1 MRIPRGLIAAYSSLS
16 AHDGARPPDPKI
28 PIGPIYAFPELFR
41 GQILAI
47 HTLEFG
53 KIFRISILT
62 RTFAFSKISHP
73 ISGLVLSR
81 EYIFRE
87 EEYIF
92 REEARPVFQI
102 ADLAI

>member
-1 MRIPRGLIAAYSSLS
+1 MRIPSWANRSLS
-16 AHDGARPPDPKI
+16 APDGARPPDPKT

-53 KIFRISILT
+53 KIFRTAILT
-62 RTFAFSKISHP
+62 RTFAFSKISDP
-73 ISGLVLSR
+73 ISGLVLSG
-81 EYIFRE
+81 
-87 EEYIF
+87 EYIF
-92 REEARPVFQI
+92 REEARTIFQI